1 MTKKVVAALC
11 SIDTQQFIISI
22 PCRLAERVEKYA
34 KDRGDTITGV
44 MIDALDALLTDPKNR
59 NY

>member
-1 MTKKVVAALC
+1 MTEKAVADQC
-11 SIDTQQFIISI
+11 SNDTQQFIINI

-44 MIDALDALLTDPKNR
+44 MIDALDALLRMRKQE
-59 NY
+59 

>member
-1 MTKKVVAALC
+1 MTEKAVADQC
-11 SIDTQQFIISI
+11 SNDTQQFIINS

-44 MIDALDALLTDPKNR
+44 MIDALDAFMMDLKNR
-59 NY
+59 ND

>member
-1 MTKKVVAALC
+1 MTEKAVADQC
-11 SIDTQQFIISI
+11 SNDTQQFIINI

-44 MIDALDALLTDPKNR
+44 VIDALDAFMMDLKNR
-59 NY
+59 ND

>member
-1 MTKKVVAALC
+1 MTEKAVADQCLN
-11 SIDTQQFIISI
+11 DTQQFIINI

-44 MIDALDALLTDPKNR
+44 MIDALDAFMMDLKNR
-59 NY
+59 ND

>member
-1 MTKKVVAALC
+1 MTEKAVADQC
-11 SIDTQQFIISI
+11 SNDTQQFIITI

-44 MIDALDALLTDPKNR
+44 MIDALDALLRMRKQE
-59 NY
+59 

>member
-1 MTKKVVAALC
+1 MTENAVAALC
-11 SIDTQQFIISI
+11 SIDTQQFIINI

-44 MIDALDALLTDPKNR
+44 MIGALDAFLTDPKNR

>member
-1 MTKKVVAALC
+1 MTENAVADQC
-11 SIDTQQFIISI
+11 SNDTQQFIINI

-44 MIDALDALLTDPKNR
+44 MIDALDAFLTDLKNR
-59 NY
+59 ND

>member
-1 MTKKVVAALC
+1 MTEKAVANQ
-11 SIDTQQFIISI
+11 SSNDTKQFIINI

-44 MIDALDALLTDPKNR
+44 MIDALDALLRMRKEE
-59 NY
+59 

>member
-1 MTKKVVAALC
+1 MTEKAVADQC
-11 SIDTQQFIISI
+11 SNDTQQFIINI

-44 MIDALDALLTDPKNR
+44 MIDALDAFMMDLKNR
-59 NY
+59 ND